1 MIFVNVHIFEPI
13 FGIRMNNE
21 TRIVDKLRK
30 GDHAIFKIV
39 FEELYPSVLAYVL
52 TLTAD
57 DAKAKDIAQSSFI
70 SLWEKRKKLREK
82 SSLRPYLFKIAYHF
96 YINQYHKEKFRKKV
110 LEEFKYDALQKII
123 PKEEDLDDDRQKR
136 LGEIIDTLPVKCRE
150 ILLLNKKDGKKY
162 KDIAALLNISVKTVE
177 SQMRIAY
184 IKIREGFEPGKNE

>member
-1 MIFVNVHIFEPI
+1 
-13 FGIRMNNE
+13 MNNE
-21 TRIVDKLRK
+21 TGIVDKLRK

-39 FEELYPSVLAYVL
+39 FEEFYPSVVAYVL

-82 SSLRPYLFKIAYHF
+82 SSLRPYLFKIAYHL

-123 PKEEDLDDDRQKR
+123 PKEEDPDDDRQKR
-136 LGEIIDTLPVKCRE
+136 LGEIIDALPVKCRE
-150 ILLLNKKDGKKY
+150 ILMLHKKEGKKY

-184 IKIREGFEPGKNE
+184 IKIREGFEAGKK